1 MVKAVLTEDGYENSI
16 GMGSS
21 MNERRK
27 IKRDDTENYSRD
39 LTTKVNRETGYEE
52 IAYLYVDPNNSNRDR
67 K

>member
-1 MVKAVLTEDGYENSI
+1 MKTQLEWVQVWMRGEKL
-16 GMGSS
+16 
-21 MNERRK
+21 
-27 IKRDDTENYSRD
+27 RDDTENYSRD